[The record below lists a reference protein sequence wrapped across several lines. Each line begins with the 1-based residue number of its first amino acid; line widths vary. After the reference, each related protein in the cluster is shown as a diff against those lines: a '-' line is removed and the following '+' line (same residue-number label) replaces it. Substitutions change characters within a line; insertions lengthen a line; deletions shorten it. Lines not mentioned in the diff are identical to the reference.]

1 MNSFFY
7 QTLYQVK
14 QAYLSLQ
21 QKPGFVFS
29 VVTTLGIT
37 LGALL
42 CVLTLA
48 YVMLIKPLP
57 YPDQDRLYRVE
68 HQLISNE
75 NKVDGRAFTYPNL
88 MHLYKNQTTFSE
100 SVLSYFDAAVLT
112 SSTDEPMVTISFVTP
127 QWFDIFATKMAL
139 GRPFESSEQ
148 VNTYNPVAILSYQ
161 TWQAEFAGKDN
172 ILDEKIKFSGKSY
185 RVIGVTAQQN
195 IELPLAGPGYKTQI
209 YVPWDFNPTSD
220 KQRLAWGN
228 DYSGLSF
235 IGKIKPELAATFS
248 ATQMNQTLT
257 NLVNDN
263 WQNQVAS
270 EEFFKGWGIRLEVST
285 LKSFI
290 VADGEKSVYLLILGA
305 LGLVLIACTNIAN
318 LFVSRTAERQQQLAI
333 RAAVGASKAQ
343 LFRTIMAEIGII
355 MLLSIVVAQIFTF
368 IGFSI
373 LTYYLGD
380 FLPRIDEL
388 NLNSFSVIASIGL
401 LVLLTFFF
409 SHLCRKMINYRSLN
423 STLQSSGKG
432 SGIQVSKKVRN
443 ILISSQIAIATS
455 LFFINIVLYKDAN
468 ALVEQPLGYETENI
482 MAVVLSLA
490 NIERDSRAQK
500 LTELKRKLNNV
511 PKIIDVSQGMRPS
524 IFSTTALTDDATT
537 KRYTA
542 SGKDVDERYFEMIN
556 QAIIEGDNFSAA
568 DIKDDNRVAIIND
581 VFAQLVSPN
590 GSAIGMKF
598 NNGLRVIGVVKSIH
612 IPGREYVAAR
622 FYMPASL
629 ARNMLL
635 IKLKPGQEL
644 SRTELITSLKEV
656 SPSLSLFS
664 FSSLTDYKN
673 ERLFAPMTTA
683 ITTVVL
689 AILTLFLSGLG
700 LYGILSYSSQ
710 MRRFEI
716 GTRLAIGAKGKD
728 IVTLV
733 FRDNS
738 GAMISGIIISLLV
751 LLGLY
756 LGFRDSLIE
765 YVSIELIPLYMMTLA
780 LITLISLFACYM
792 PLRQYINKPAIHSL
806 RGSD

>member
-1 MNSFFY
+1 MNAFFY
-7 QTLYQVK
+7 QIK
-14 QAYLSLQ
+14 QAWLSLK

-29 VVTTLGIT
+29 VVSTMGIT

-75 NKVDGRAFTYPNL
+75 NKIDGRSFTYPNL
-88 MHLYKNQTTFSE
+88 MHLYNNQTTFSQ
-100 SVLSYFDAAVLT
+100 STLSYFDAAVLT

-139 GRPFESSEQ
+139 GRTFDHTEK
-148 VNTYNPVAILSYQ
+148 VNSYHPVAIISYQ
-161 TWQAEFAGKDN
+161 TWQKEFAGKDSV
-172 ILDEKIKFSGKSY
+172 LDEKVAFSGNSY
-185 RVIGVTAQQN
+185 RIIGVTAQGD

-209 YVPWDFNPTSD
+209 YVPWDFNPANEE
-220 KQRLAWGN
+220 QRKAWGN
-228 DYSGLSF
+228 DDSGMSF
-235 IGKIKPELAATFS
+235 IGKIKPELVTEFS
-248 ATQMNQTLT
+248 TVQVNQKLS

-263 WQNQVAS
+263 WQNQVVS
-270 EEFFKGWGIRLEVST
+270 EEFFKGWSIRLEVSS

-290 VADGEKSVYLLILGA
+290 IAEGEKSVYLLMIGA

-368 IGFSI
+368 IGFAI
-373 LTYYLGD
+373 LSYYLGD

-388 NLNSFSVIASIGL
+388 TLNSFSVISSISL
-401 LVLLTFFF
+401 LLLLTILF
-409 SHLCRKMINYRSLN
+409 SYLCRQMINYRSLN

-443 ILISSQIAIATS
+443 ILISSQIAIATT
-455 LFFINIVLYKDAN
+455 LIFINVVLYKDAK
-468 ALVEQPLGYETENI
+468 ALVDQLLGYQTENI
-482 MAVVLSLA
+482 AAVVLSLE
-490 NIERDSRAQK
+490 NIERDARSTK
-500 LTELKRKLNNV
+500 LTELKSKLMNL
-511 PKIIDVSQGMRPS
+511 PKVSHVSQGMRPS
-524 IFSTTALTDDATT
+524 IFSTRALTDDNTA

-542 SGKDVDERYFEMIN
+542 SGKDVDDKYFNMIK
-556 QAIIEGDNFSAA
+556 QAIIAGDNFSAE
-568 DIKDDNRVAIIND
+568 DIKDRNDVMIIND
-581 VFAQLVSPN
+581 VFAQKLAPN
-590 GSAIGMKF
+590 GSAIGMTF
-598 NNGLRVIGVVKSIH
+598 NGGMRVIGVVKSIN
-612 IPGREYVAAR
+612 IPGREGSSPR
-622 FYMPASL
+622 FYTPARL

-635 IKLKPGQEL
+635 IQVKPRQTL
-644 SRTELITSLKEV
+644 SREALINTLKQV

-664 FSSLTDYKN
+664 FSTLSDYKN
-673 ERLFAPMTTA
+673 ERLFSAKTTA

-700 LYGILSYSSQ
+700 LFGILSYSSQ

-716 GTRLAIGAKGKD
+716 GIRLAMGAKGKD
-728 IVTLV
+728 IVALV
-733 FRDNS
+733 FKDNS
-738 GAMISGIIISLLV
+738 GAIISGIIISILV

-756 LGFRDSLIE
+756 LGFRNSLFNYIN
-765 YVSIELIPLYMMTLA
+765 IELIPLFIMVLA
-780 LITLISLFACYM
+780 LIAMISFFACYL

-806 RGSD
+806 QGSD